1 METLTVDKLENP
13 ADVLVEFIETLAKI
27 KIDPKRAEA
36 NKTSMTT
43 PDGSIIT
50 Y

>member
-13 ADVLVEFIETLAKI
+13 DDVLVAFIDELAKI

-36 NKTSMTT
+36 NRTSMAT

>member
-1 METLTVDKLENP
+1 METLTLNELENP
-13 ADVLVEFIETLAKI
+13 ADVLVEFIDVLEKI
-27 KIDPKRAEA
+27 KIDPKRAET
-36 NKTSMTT
+36 NITSMVT

>member
-13 ADVLVEFIETLAKI
+13 ADVLVEFIDVLAKI

-36 NKTSMTT
+36 NKTSMIT